1 MCVISQ
7 SRECLGSLLLYI
19 YKADVV
25 PNQSQQLN
33 GALRPGIAAYKQF
46 VCSRYVHWTAMF
58 TIMKTSSLHGTA
70 FVCS

>member
-1 MCVISQ
+1 MVVRSPKVRKLVGLWVF
-7 SRECLGSLLLYI
+7 SLKVGSASAVYC

-46 VCSRYVHWTAMF
+46 LCSTY
-58 TIMKTSSLHGTA
+58 IELQCLPS
-70 FVCS
+70 